1 MFRVS
6 LYPLSRMPQG
16 LYLSGHLGGIAASG
30 RGRGWLRLP
39 VDPSLGDLLCVP
51 GQKEGWLKLHYQ
63 EITI

>member
-1 MFRVS
+1 
-6 LYPLSRMPQG
+6 MPQG